1 MCFIN
6 DSELSQK
13 VLRQI
18 GEEKVDS
25 LFFFFLSPKIF
36 PLDIPLPVEMW
47 RIFQCFSHLS
57 LNVLTCLTL
66 TSIYGIYVYIK
77 VFIVTVVISEHSK
90 T

>member
-25 LFFFFLSPKIF
+25 LFFSFSKDLPIRYSLACRNVEDFPMFFPFVFERFDL
-36 PLDIPLPVEMW
+36 
-47 RIFQCFSHLS
+47 
-57 LNVLTCLTL
+57 LNPD
-66 TSIYGIYVYIK
+66 
-77 VFIVTVVISEHSK
+77 
-90 T
+90 